1 MSNIINGGVVGGP
14 SGSGPEPAITH
25 RVTNIG
31 TTTLQ
36 VGDLVSFDSDE
47 TETSGFGLGL
57 ATGVFSAV
65 KRTTAVTNLDFF
77 HAVVTKAP
85 EGGAGTGDALEV
97 FVGPGYA
104 TLRVGTVQSTPV
116 AITEGTDLYA
126 PQNQVF
132 ASEDGAQLTANFVQ
146 VAVYKDA
153 SYTPSAQLA
162 SELKTVFFDG
172 TGETFQRGV
181 SS

>member
-1 MSNIINGGVVGGP
+1 MINGGVVGGP

-25 RVTNIG
+25 RVTNVG
-31 TTTLQ
+31 STTLQ

-47 TETSGFGLGL
+47 AETSGFGLGL

-77 HAVVTKAP
+77 HAVVTKVP
-85 EGGAGTGDALEV
+85 DGGAGTGDALDV

-104 TLRVGTVQSTPV
+104 TLRVGTVQSSPV

-126 PQNQVF
+126 PANQVF
-132 ASEDGAQLTANFVQ
+132 ASENGAQLDPGSNGFVQ

-172 TGETFQRGV
+172 TGETFQRGT
-181 SS
+181 SA